1 MDIRAVQSLMDDN
14 IQILLQAKEL
24 LRQSDDNAYTQPM
37 PGLFDYTIGAQLRHC
52 LDAWQC
58 FFNGLT
64 HGRID
69 YDQRER
75 NLKIETSRPDALALL
90 NQTICYLSSL
100 ATNENQLALECRHDS
115 SVWALSSLER
125 ELQFLLSHTIHHFA
139 LIAVMLRAHGIAP
152 PAELGVAPST
162 LTFWK
167 ESALC
172 VQ

>member
-1 MDIRAVQSLMDDN
+1 MDDN

-58 FFNGLT
+58 FFKGLT
-64 HGRID
+64 YGRID

-75 NLKIETSRPDALALL
+75 NPKIETSREEAIACL
-90 NQTICYLSSL
+90 NTTTHRLSSL
-100 ATNENQLALECRHDS
+100 VPDENQLVLECRHDS